1 MQFHRYSS
9 RFRSNHSVCVYEYYS
24 IPTIISNTFDFKHTL
39 HDAIRTRRVLFT
51 KLVCPFFFPSSPSDW
66 LSMKRVIAWL
76 WKKKRERK
84 KEERIIQACF
94 IFHACFAIRNLCGHA
109 FRLFSYH
116 ALLITHRFSTLYYS
130 SVSISIYRT
139 DCVSAEVIVVGIRTA
154 LNIDGECEPA
164 SERVR
169 ERESNSVQCLY
180 RWYQVQYVSLI
191 NLNQIQYQRLWYNW
205 LKFWIYLTLL
215 K

>member
-39 HDAIRTRRVLFT
+39 QHDASCSFHKTRLPILFSLFSFGLIVDET
-51 KLVCPFFFPSSPSDW
+51 RNCMTV
-66 LSMKRVIAWL
+66 
-76 WKKKRERK
+76 KKKEERERK
-84 KEERIIQACF
+84 KEERIVQACF

-109 FRLFSYH
+109 FRLFSQH

-164 SERVR
+164 SE
-169 ERESNSVQCLY
+169 
-180 RWYQVQYVSLI
+180 
-191 NLNQIQYQRLWYNW
+191 
-205 LKFWIYLTLL
+205 
-215 K
+215 

>member
-39 HDAIRTRRVLFT
+39 HDATRTRRVLFT

-139 DCVSAEVIVVGIRTA
+139 DRVSAEVIVVGIRTA

-164 SERVR
+164 SEWVR
-169 ERESNSVQCLY
+169 EREQFGPVFISM
-180 RWYQVQYVSLI
+180 VSSSI
-191 NLNQIQYQRLWYNW
+191 RIAYKSW
-205 LKFWIYLTLL
+205 
-215 K
+215 